1 MKRFKAIIL
10 SYSKITETFRDN
22 KNTVLTD
29 NQIFVM
35 LFLIILFQILMIQIF
50 QIVKK
55 FLTIV
60 ITH

>member
-35 LFLIILFQILMIQIF
+35 LFPIILFQIF